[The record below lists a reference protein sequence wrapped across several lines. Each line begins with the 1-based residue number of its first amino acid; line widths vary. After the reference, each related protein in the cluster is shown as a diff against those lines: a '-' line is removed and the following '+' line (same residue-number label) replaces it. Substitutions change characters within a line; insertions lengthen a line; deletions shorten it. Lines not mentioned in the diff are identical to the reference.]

1 MKIKASSDINNV
13 ATQMKD
19 NIDIIGQM
27 IDYLEFAISD
37 TLPNTWIGDDA
48 TSFAKKYN
56 ESIVELRKYVEI
68 YSAFLYPEESSYSDS
83 VKAYLADLNQLNQT
97 TC

>member
-56 ESIVELRKYVEI
+56 ESIVELRKYVDSLYEYQTYLTKI
-68 YSAFLYPEESSYSDS
+68 YPIYEALEE
-83 VKAYLADLNQLNQT
+83 AYDKPINT
-97 TC
+97 E